1 MVSSVPTASFVLPL
15 LVIFVCILSS
25 SSSHALEIQ
34 QPDTNDELS
43 AMVVDI
49 DNDLDVNCLDCYVD
63 VASSDDGSDGNNNV
77 VGEVVLDSQGDF
89 FNRTGSA
96 TTITQ
101 EPIHGWG
108 SNRPHGVDVLVATF
122 FLIAAGWLF
131 MAIIYSIIIL
141 IILRLQS
148 RGELDIYDENFGRMF
163 CCNGRFSINFSCILR
178 RYAIQLEQEQ
188 QRRAMAG
195 LSDGSLN
202 EAEITRRVRIMT
214 RDERRLAIE
223 TLLAVPAEK
232 AMKVCV
238 EHNHNSCENNNNEGQ
253 STSTDPTIS
262 SPPSGDTNTSIE
274 GPLCSI
280 CLGGYGE

>member
-1 MVSSVPTASFVLPL
+1 
-15 LVIFVCILSS
+15 
-25 SSSHALEIQ
+25 
-34 QPDTNDELS
+34 
-43 AMVVDI
+43 
-49 DNDLDVNCLDCYVD
+49 
-63 VASSDDGSDGNNNV
+63 
-77 VGEVVLDSQGDF
+77 
-89 FNRTGSA
+89 
-96 TTITQ
+96 
-101 EPIHGWG
+101 
-108 SNRPHGVDVLVATF
+108 
-122 FLIAAGWLF
+122 
-131 MAIIYSIIIL
+131 
-141 IILRLQS
+141 
-148 RGELDIYDENFGRMF
+148 
-163 CCNGRFSINFSCILR
+163 
-178 RYAIQLEQEQ
+178 
-188 QRRAMAG
+188 MAG